1 VKKNI
6 LVEQIRGLLLKSE
19 AVADNTKV
27 LHYKRVEALVGSA
40 FAELV
45 QVLAK
50 KEEGEIESGY
60 VRDYYSQPVL
70 NTAGMQYVTLPCG
83 IVPLP
88 GGKGVW
94 YIKPTGSHINYTASN
109 QIMTSAF
116 RSIPVSE
123 CINDTVFRLGTDPAG
138 EKAIIFQHIG
148 DSQKRSIR
156 IVDYGLVRDFESY
169 NDNDD
174 VHLPNESYSFL
185 IEKIMLWVGQ
195 RYNDKQNNGQ

>member
-1 VKKNI
+1 MRKNE
-6 LVEQIRGLLLKSE
+6 LVEGLRGILLKSE
-19 AVADNTKV
+19 AVADNAKV
-27 LHYKRVEALVGSA
+27 LHYKRVESLVGAA
-40 FAELV
+40 FSELM

-50 KEEGEIESGY
+50 KDEGEIESGY

-70 NTAGMQYVTLPCG
+70 NTAGLQYVTLPCG

-94 YIKPTGSHINYTASN
+94 YVKPTGSNINYTASN
-109 QIMTSAF
+109 QVLTSAF
-116 RSIPVSE
+116 RSIPVSDY
-123 CINDTVFRLGTDPAG
+123 INDTVFRIGTDPAG

-148 DSQKRSIR
+148 DSQRRSIR
-156 IVDYGLVRDFESY
+156 TVDYGLVRDFDAY

-174 VHLPNESYSFL
+174 IHLPNESYSFL
-185 IEKIMLWVGQ
+185 IEKVSLWVGQ